1 MSEPARDHGAPAGS
15 PAGAAGLVAALT
27 HIDGVGFHGIAPSI
41 GRPTGTVDPE
51 WPRMLRNAATAVAVV
66 SWPSGLEETA
76 KTFVDSATRLAEVL
90 GQGDRAAASGPAR
103 QVHGA
108 YHALSDGGWEHLA
121 EAAGLAPLAREEHH
135 QHPSAP

>member
-27 HIDGVGFHGIAPSI
+27 HIDGVGFHGIATSI

-66 SWPSGLEETA
+66 SWPSGLEDTA
-76 KTFVDSATRLAEVL
+76 K
-90 GQGDRAAASGPAR
+90 GDRAAASGPAR

-121 EAAGLAPLAREEHH
+121 EAAGLAPQAREEHH